1 MMTLFTE
8 GRLQAYERMM
18 QKTYYESRDHGNCR
32 PTKSGEKKPTVKG
45 GERNGCDQ
53 SQKK

>member
-1 MMTLFTE
+1 MTLFTE
-8 GRLQAYERMM
+8 GHLQAYERMM
-18 QKTYYESRDHGNCR
+18 QKTYCETRNHGDCR
-32 PTKSGEKKPTVKG
+32 PTKSGGKKLAVKG